1 MDGAVAMSLVKE
13 YVSNLTDEQWQFIQK
28 LLPEPKSRGRK
39 QIDRR
44 QVINAILYWNRTGC
58 QWRYL
63 PSDFPNWCTVYGVFR
78 NWRID
83 GTWKR
88 VHDKLREQVRIAEGK
103 APTPTAAI
111 IDSQSVKTAEGGEQ
125 RDYDAAKKVTG
136 RKRHI
141 AVDTL
146 GLLLVVVVHAAS
158 LQDYEGGHFVLRGI
172 KDTYRRLK
180 VVFAD
185 SAYGKCGLPEWA
197 KKTCRVVLQTV
208 LRPVDIN
215 GFVVLPKRW
224 IVERTF
230 AWINRHRR
238 LSKDYERL
246 TENSE
251 AAIYIAMIDLM
262 SKRLARKKMAF

>member
-1 MDGAVAMSLVKE
+1 MRCME
-13 YVSNLTDEQWQFIQK
+13 YPSNLSDAQWQIISR
-28 LLPEPKSRGRK
+28 LLPKPKKRGRK
-39 QIDRR
+39 PIDRR
-44 QVINAILYWNRTGC
+44 RVINAILYWNRTGC

-63 PSDFPNWCTVYGVFR
+63 PADFPNWNTVYGIFR
-78 NWRID
+78 AWRLD

-88 VHDKLREQVRIAEGK
+88 IHDELRKRVRKAAGK
-103 APTPTAAI
+103 KPTPTAAV
-111 IDSQSVKTAEGGEQ
+111 IDSQSIRTAEGGES
-125 RDYDAAKKVTG
+125 RGFDGGKRITG

-146 GLLLVVVVHAAS
+146 GLLLVVVVHSAGI
-158 LQDYEGGHFVLRGI
+158 QDYEGARLVLNRI
-172 KDTYRRLK
+172 RETYRRLR
-180 VVFAD
+180 VVFGD
-185 SAYGKCGLPEWA
+185 GAYGKCGLPAWA
-197 KKTCRVVLQTV
+197 KETCKVILQTV
-208 LRPVDIN
+208 LRPVGVK

-230 AWINRHRR
+230 AWISRHRR

-262 SKRLARKKMAF
+262 SKRLARA